1 MLETQTESKYLKV
14 VADPEN
20 PYDKNAI
27 KVLLH
32 NEDDTETHIGFI
44 TKDHIYKVKKLLDK
58 RVKINLNQQFAQ
70 STSLD
75 FVVVE

>member
-1 MLETQTESKYLKV
+1 LKI

-58 RVKINLNQQFAQ
+58 RVKINLNQ
-70 STSLD
+70 
-75 FVVVE
+75 